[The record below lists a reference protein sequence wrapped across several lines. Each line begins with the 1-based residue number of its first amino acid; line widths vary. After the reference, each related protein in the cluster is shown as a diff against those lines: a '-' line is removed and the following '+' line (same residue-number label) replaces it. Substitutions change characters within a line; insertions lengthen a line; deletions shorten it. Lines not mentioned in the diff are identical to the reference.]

1 MFMSLKKENTNPI
14 TAIVV
19 AIVTA
24 FVFSF
29 LFLFLGI
36 NHRKDVYHDS
46 KQMAIEISRNAAFE
60 IQFYLSSA
68 RFNAKS
74 IEEKAQLLQRHNASR
89 KEVSSILKSAIIE
102 HPNYLGIWSLWE
114 PNAFDGKDFLFK
126 ESPLYNDDGTFG
138 VGYFRYNDTIYYEVM
153 TSADYV
159 GPHYVPAK
167 EYMKEV
173 LVEPFKFVYT
183 GYKQVFFGTTIS
195 VPIIVDNKFLGAIG
209 IDIDLKNIQ
218 TQLNKIRPYETGYLS
233 LISNNG
239 TIVTH
244 IDSSF
249 IHKNIFELLNTD
261 DTLSRHSIVN
271 GKELTFETT
280 SEFTKEKVL
289 RMFYP
294 IQIGEINK
302 PWSMMIEIP
311 LKKATARSG
320 ELLIVAL
327 ITLVVG
333 LSLLI
338 YLIVNIVERKR
349 YEKDLLSAK
358 IKAEESDRLKT
369 AFLNNISHEIRT
381 PLNGILGFVELLT
394 DDSTD
399 EQQAKTYKE
408 IIQTSSNRLLST
420 ISDVIELSK
429 IQTRQKEIKVKEF
442 EVEKTMQKVAESFK
456 NEIEKKNLKLKIN
469 YPNSKKKLLITTDE
483 NKFKQV
489 LSYLFNNAV
498 KFTSKGEI
506 EMGYRKENNFY
517 VFYVKDTGIGI
528 NPQNLSNIFNYF
540 NQEEV
545 TTTRKYEGLGIGLS
559 ISKSLVDM
567 LAGTIHVES
576 EVGKGS
582 TFSFIL
588 PLIYKS

>member
-1 MFMSLKKENTNPI
+1 
-14 TAIVV
+14 
-19 AIVTA
+19 
-24 FVFSF
+24 
-29 LFLFLGI
+29 
-36 NHRKDVYHDS
+36 
-46 KQMAIEISRNAAFE
+46 
-60 IQFYLSSA
+60 
-68 RFNAKS
+68 
-74 IEEKAQLLQRHNASR
+74 
-89 KEVSSILKSAIIE
+89 
-102 HPNYLGIWSLWE
+102 
-114 PNAFDGKDFLFK
+114 
-126 ESPLYNDDGTFG
+126 
-138 VGYFRYNDTIYYEVM
+138 
-153 TSADYV
+153 
-159 GPHYVPAK
+159 VPAK
-167 EYMKEV
+167 ESMKEV

-218 TQLNKIRPYETGYLS
+218 LQLNKIRPYETGYLS

-244 IDSSF
+244 VDSSL
-249 IHKNIFELLNTD
+249 IHKNIFELLNSD
-261 DTLSRHSIVN
+261 DTLSRYSIVN
-271 GKELTFETT
+271 GKEFTFETT
-280 SEFTKEKVL
+280 SEFTQEKVL

-294 IQIGEINK
+294 IHIGEINK

-349 YEKDLLSAK
+349 YEKDILAAK

-399 EQQAKTYKE
+399 KQQAKTYKE

-429 IQTRQKEIKVKEF
+429 IQARQKEIKVKEF
-442 EVEKTMQKVAESFK
+442 EVEKVMQKVAESFK
-456 NEIEKKNLKLKIN
+456 NEIEKKNLKLIIN
-469 YPNSKKKLLITTDE
+469 YPKSKKKSLITTDE
-483 NKFKQV
+483 NKFEQV
-489 LSYLFNNAV
+489 LSYLLNNAV

-506 EMGYRKENNFY
+506 EIGFRKENHY
-517 VFYVKDTGIGI
+517 YYFYVKDTGIGI

-576 EVGKGS
+576 EIGKGS
-582 TFSFIL
+582 TFSFSL
-588 PLIYKS
+588 PLIFRS